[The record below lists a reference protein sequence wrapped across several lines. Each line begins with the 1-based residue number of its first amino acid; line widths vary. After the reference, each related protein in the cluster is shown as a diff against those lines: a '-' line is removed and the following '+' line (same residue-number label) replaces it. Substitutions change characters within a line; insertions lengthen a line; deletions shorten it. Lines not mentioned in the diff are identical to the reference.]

1 MEYAEYN
8 LKDGY
13 QGMTYNAI
21 NFQTSFSL
29 VGVQIF
35 AKFRNR
41 NIVREISVGQ
51 GITIIDAN
59 NFRLDSHVITL
70 MPKVYDYD
78 IVFLFSNGEK
88 QRYIIGTWKI
98 EPTISDFVNDGN

>member
-13 QGMTYNAI
+13 FGMTFPAI

-29 VGVQIF
+29 MGSQIF
-35 AKFRNR
+35 AKFKNR
-41 NIVREISVGQ
+41 NIVREVSVGQ

-59 NFRLDSHVITL
+59 NFRLDSHVVTIRPQL
-70 MPKVYDYD
+70 YEYD
-78 IVFLFSNGEK
+78 IVFLLSNGEK
-88 QRYIIGTWKI
+88 HRYITGTWRI
-98 EPTISDFVNDGN
+98 QPTETL